1 MKPWLI
7 ALIVS
12 GLLLFT
18 VNSGLRA
25 LVRVGGDPV
34 QGWTLRVAIGR
45 SARNWKVAAP
55 AQRAVQ
61 PPTPTRADKP
71 RIFPR
76 TFHERR

>member
-18 VNSGLRA
+18 VSSGLRA

-34 QGWTLRVAIGR
+34 QGWRVAIG
-45 SARNWKVAAP
+45 N
-55 AQRAVQ
+55 
-61 PPTPTRADKP
+61 
-71 RIFPR
+71 
-76 TFHERR
+76 

>member
-18 VNSGLRA
+18 VSSGLRA

-34 QGWTLRVAIGR
+34 QGWTLRVVIG
-45 SARNWKVAAP
+45 N
-55 AQRAVQ
+55 
-61 PPTPTRADKP
+61 
-71 RIFPR
+71 
-76 TFHERR
+76 